1 LTRYLAASKP
11 ADAAS
16 LVAFPALAGKLRV
29 EVHTMSVE
37 PWRLGAADLASAI
50 RRRELSSREALESL
64 LSRIA
69 EVNPRIN
76 AISSVMVDE
85 ARSAADSADA
95 ALARGEA
102 PGSLH
107 GVPVTV
113 KVNVDVAGSATTSG
127 MTAFA
132 EDRPASDAPIVAR
145 LRSAGAIPFA
155 RTNMPDLGLRWH
167 TQSSLHGV
175 TVNPWN
181 PARTPGGSSGGEAA
195 AVATGMTPLGIGNDV
210 GGSVRWPSQCCGTTA
225 LRPTLGRLPH
235 FASTLPIETP
245 IAFTMFLTDGP
256 MARHVRDLRLAL
268 EVGSGQSPLDPWSV
282 SPALES
288 ARSPLRIAVS
298 TDPGGLGCDAA
309 IAAGVSRAAD
319 LLRKA
324 GCVVEEADPPVV
336 GEAHELWG
344 TLLGAETS
352 TLVVPFIE
360 SMLADDAMTVIR
372 HLVGGFPAVDQ
383 AGYMEGL
390 GRRTRIAREWAMF
403 LDRYDLILGP
413 VSCRPPFRVGD
424 DLTEAGMANIMRGMR
439 LVTACNLLGLP
450 AAVVPVGIDGGLPLA
465 VQLISRRFREDL
477 CLDAAELLEES
488 CGVLTPIDPRA
499 GE

>member
-1 LTRYLAASKP
+1 MTI
-11 ADAAS
+11 
-16 LVAFPALAGKLRV
+16 
-29 EVHTMSVE
+29 E
-37 PWRLGAADLASAI
+37 PWRLGAADLAAAI
-50 RRRELSSREALESL
+50 RQKEISSREALESL
-64 LSRIA
+64 LARIA
-69 EVNPRIN
+69 EVNPGIN
-76 AISSVMVDE
+76 AISSVMADE
-85 ARSAADSADA
+85 ARAAADSADA

-102 PGSLH
+102 PGPLH

-132 EDRPASDAPIVAR
+132 DDRPAADAPLVAR
-145 LRSAGAIPFA
+145 LRAAGAIPFA

-167 TQSSLHGV
+167 TESSLHGV
-175 TVNPWN
+175 TINPWN
-181 PARTPGGSSGGEAA
+181 PGRTPGGSSGGEAA

-210 GGSVRWPSQCCGTTA
+210 GGSVRWPSQCCGTAA
-225 LRPTLGRLPH
+225 LRPTLGRFPH

-256 MARHVRDLRLAL
+256 MARHVRDLKLAL

-282 SPALES
+282 SPALTKGG
-288 ARSPLRIAVS
+288 RPLRVAVT

-309 IAAGVSRAAD
+309 IAGGVARAAD

-324 GCVVEEADPPVV
+324 GCIVEYADPPVV

-360 SMLADDAMTVIR
+360 TMLADDARTVIR
-372 HLVGGFPAVDQ
+372 HLVGGFPAVDM

-390 GRRTRIAREWAMF
+390 GRRTRIAREWGMF
-403 LDRYDLILGP
+403 FERYDLILGP
-413 VSCRPPFRVGD
+413 VSCRPPFSVGD
-424 DLTEAGMANIMRGMR
+424 DLTGDGMADIMRGMR

-450 AAVVPVGIDGGLPLA
+450 AAVVPVGVEGGMPLA
-465 VQLISRRFREDL
+465 VQVIAGRFRDED
-477 CLDAAELLEES
+477 CLGAAGLLEES
-488 CGVLTPIDPRA
+488 CGILTPIDPRS
-499 GE
+499 